1 MEVYKLSLL
10 VITKE
15 LDASSSRIRNEDLFC
30 TTNIIV
36 DTLRDLVG
44 RKLYTYC

>member
-10 VITKE
+10 AITKK
-15 LDASSSRIRNEDLFC
+15 LDVSSSGIGNEDLFC

-44 RKLYTYC
+44 R

>member
-1 MEVYKLSLL
+1 MEVYKLSML

-15 LDASSSRIRNEDLFC
+15 LDVFSLGIGNEDLFC

-44 RKLYTYC
+44 R